1 MYLRTWEFEEDI
13 QAISLIEAFE
23 SRHSQDSKFQ
33 RRSELDVEKPAD
45 ERLNDVL
52 RDEGSE
58 KEFLWLDKI
67 Y

>member
-13 QAISLIEAFE
+13 QAISPIEAFE
-23 SRHSQDSKFQ
+23 SRQSQDSTFQ
-33 RRSELDVEKPAD
+33 RRSELDIEKPAG
-45 ERLNDVL
+45 EFNDVL